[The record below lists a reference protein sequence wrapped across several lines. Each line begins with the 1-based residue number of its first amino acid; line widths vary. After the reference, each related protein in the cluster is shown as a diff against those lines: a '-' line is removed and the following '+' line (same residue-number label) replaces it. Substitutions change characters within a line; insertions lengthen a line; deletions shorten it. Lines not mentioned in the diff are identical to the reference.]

1 MNLIQIKPEQ
11 AIEMIKQ
18 GEHKKLWWKIGESNI
33 VNNIGYQFPIVEKL
47 LTTTWFVM
55 EDTK

>member
-18 GEHKKLWWKIGESNI
+18 GEHKSLWWKISESTI
-33 VNNIGYQFPIVEKL
+33 VNNSGYKFPIVEKL
-47 LTTTWFVM
+47 LSTTWFVM
-55 EDTK
+55 EGDK